1 MSTLKENQG
10 KRLVSKFNEEENKK
24 LDRQIT
30 KLVNDIKEKLLTS
43 KKNIDEINY
52 EKCENPSD
60 QIMKNNMKIHL
71 ITKVQELTKEVK
83 KNETQYLSKFKE
95 FIGDEVNYNQNNYT
109 QSNQLGLID
118 IPSELK
124 EREIEINS
132 LVNSIEELGNLMKD
146 FQMLVIQQ
154 GSILDRIDY
163 NIDEAFH
170 NTKKAHVEL
179 KEANENMKGNC
190 ARNAILFL
198 IVVIFFEALLL
209 LLKYT

>member
-1 MSTLKENQG
+1 M
-10 KRLVSKFNEEENKK
+10 SKFNEEENKK

-30 KLVNDIKEKLLTS
+30 KLVNDIKEKLLNS

-71 ITKVQELTKEVK
+71 ITNMQELTKEVK
-83 KNETQYLSKFKE
+83 KNESQYLSKFKE
-95 FIGDEVNYNQNNYT
+95 FIGDEVNYSQNNYT

-118 IPSELK
+118 IPAELK
-124 EREIEINS
+124 ERDIEINS

-179 KEANENMKGNC
+179 VEANENMKSNC
-190 ARNAILFL
+190 ARNSILFL